1 MVTYDEMKAKEK
13 RDKKLKEI
21 QNIKSFIEGM
31 KRNNDSRW
39 QHYNS
44 IDVNPETVCKPIG
57 EFPKKWSNQC
67 QKNRDTRGV
76 ILRQIRDDEQ
86 MIITQQAKLIQEQ
99 SDFDKGITIIEEAK
113 TLQERGGYE
122 IRGVPKSGSIAF
134 DNITENSVF
143 VSWNFDQGDLPITGY
158 HLVIK
163 DEDTRQTKFE
173 FNPSYNTTNTI
184 VSPLDSGTNYS
195 AFIIATNEIGN
206 SIEISSGF
214 KTKGV
219 SAVIDEIVQKDSTD
233 SSFFTN
239 FGLPEAYAET
249 DKVYSPV
256 IKIHEDTSRSSNM
269 VSQSIGAFTL
279 KNGKVTGDIIYVAE
293 KSFNPYYYN
302 KLLTSIVQIK
312 DPSGFTITIKPN
324 DLNFTA
330 TERDERISINESVG
344 DINAVKIEF
353 MVWKSFQDS
362 TPPFSEKKEIEIIV
376 PNGLEPCPIG
386 QHRDFNGNCVLD
398 NELPRDKL
406 MDTLKGFLF
415 GTVALSLLARKY

>member
-67 QKNRDTRGV
+67 QKNRDTRGG

-86 MIITQQAKLIQEQ
+86 MIITQQAKLIQKQ

-122 IRGVPKSGSIAF
+122 VRGVPKSGSITF
-134 DNITENSVF
+134 SGITENSVL

-184 VSPLDSGTNYS
+184 VSPLDSGINYS

-219 SAVIDEIVQKDSTD
+219 SAIIEKTVQKDSTQ
-233 SSFFTN
+233 SSFISD
-239 FGLPEAYAET
+239 LIPSVPEVFAET
-249 DKVYSPV
+249 IENKVYSPLIV
-256 IKIHEDTSRSSNM
+256 EDTSIKQNM
-269 VSQSIGAFTL
+269 ISQSIGAFKL
-279 KNGKVTGDIIYVAE
+279 ENGKVTGDIIYVAE

-302 KLLTSIVQIK
+302 KLLTSIVQIR

-330 TERDERISINESVG
+330 TERDERISINENVG

-353 MVWKSFQDS
+353 YVWKNLQNPSVFA
-362 TPPFSEKKEIEIIV
+362 EKKEIQIV
-376 PNGLEPCPIG
+376 AGLEPCPIG
-386 QHRDFNGNCVLD
+386 QHRDFSGNCVLD
-398 NELPRDKL
+398 NEVPRDKL